1 MRSPG
6 ISIRD
11 ARAEELEALRD
22 IESAAGRLFIGVGMT
37 FVADDPPP
45 PVELLRGHQQAGLAW
60 VAVDPDDQPIAYL
73 LADRVDGNAH
83 IEQVSVHPSFGH
95 RRIGRSLID
104 HVGGWAGEHGLP
116 ALTLT
121 TFADVPWNAPY
132 YLRCGFLPVPEAAM
146 GPELAVLLAGEQER
160 GLGRFATRV
169 AMRKPVAGSDPP
181 GGRPEQ
187 ARPRA
192 GDVRWP
198 PRWGTSP

>member
-83 IEQVSVHPSFGH
+83 IEQVSVHPSGTGESGDPSSTTSAAGPASTVC
-95 RRIGRSLID
+95 RR
-104 HVGGWAGEHGLP
+104 
-116 ALTLT
+116 
-121 TFADVPWNAPY
+121 
-132 YLRCGFLPVPEAAM
+132 
-146 GPELAVLLAGEQER
+146 
-160 GLGRFATRV
+160 
-169 AMRKPVAGSDPP
+169 
-181 GGRPEQ
+181 
-187 ARPRA
+187 
-192 GDVRWP
+192 
-198 PRWGTSP
+198 